1 MSRLNFKNIY
11 TAGAVVNESDLYIHY
26 HNPKMLIK
34 YDDNY
39 LEFLKMPTLEQFKE
53 AAAYLHD
60 FHLQRNQYHV
70 KFKFPENKKPVEELI
85 HYFITCNYDYTYLE
99 LFAIQPNQFPRV
111 QENSD
116 LTIQLVSEVNFDHY
130 LYTKYQQD
138 SAFGKEFA
146 NAQRDAYQQE
156 FQDPSKLQILSYFR
170 GNISGSLN
178 IIIGQ
183 NIAEIDGLY
192 VLEAY
197 RNKGIASAMQQFIM
211 NTFPDKTI
219 IVLADGEDTPREM
232 YIKQKYRYLAF
243 QYEVQKV
250 YMNQKATIKQ

>member
-1 MSRLNFKNIY
+1 LATRQ
-11 TAGAVVNESDLYIHY
+11 V
-26 HNPKMLIK
+26 
-34 YDDNY
+34 
-39 LEFLKMPTLEQFKE
+39 FLKPFSLFQKLILIIICIQSINKIAHLE
-53 AAAYLHD
+53 
-60 FHLQRNQYHV
+60 
-70 KFKFPENKKPVEELI
+70 
-85 HYFITCNYDYTYLE
+85 
-99 LFAIQPNQFPRV
+99 
-111 QENSD
+111 
-116 LTIQLVSEVNFDHY
+116 
-130 LYTKYQQD
+130 
-138 SAFGKEFA
+138 KEFA

-170 GNISGSLN
+170 GNISGSLD